1 MRFSLFSL
9 LPLALAAPTY
19 PSLDLSAANAQDG
32 VDALSDYFNFLAEK
46 TRRYKALDAAPACE
60 LSRAVLPTGKLL
72 SLPLCRPRLHLS
84 LLPHRPSQKKA
95 RTKKTNT
102 LQPPTLSPPPKK
114 ERTSSTSP

>member
-32 VDALSDYFNFLAEK
+32 VDALSDYFNFLADK

-60 LSRAVLPTGKLL
+60 LSRAVLPTGN
-72 SLPLCRPRLHLS
+72 H
-84 LLPHRPSQKKA
+84 
-95 RTKKTNT
+95 
-102 LQPPTLSPPPKK
+102 SPPANSYPVVPLNDKHEQK
-114 ERTSSTSP
+114 D